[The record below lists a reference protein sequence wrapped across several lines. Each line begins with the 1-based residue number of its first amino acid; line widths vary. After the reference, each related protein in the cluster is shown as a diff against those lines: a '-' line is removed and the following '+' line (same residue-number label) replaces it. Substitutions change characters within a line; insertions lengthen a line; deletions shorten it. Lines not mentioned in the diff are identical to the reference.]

1 MCDLILT
8 LKNSR
13 YDTYSKP
20 SLLSFCFIMI
30 LKCIC
35 NTYRRKKSICMED
48 HLQQKKIK
56 TTGACIQKPIEKLYY
71 SFCQNAK
78 IWPNSSRIWKEKLV
92 WFTRERLCWDNKMLH
107 SETLLF
113 LAVMLKMT
121 NVKQKQQCLWL
132 RWTFHIS
139 TPKGAYALQQQL
151 LSSLF
156 PKRYLQRS

>member
-71 SFCQNAK
+71 SFCQKMQRSGQIQAEY
-78 IWPNSSRIWKEKLV
+78 EKKSLYDLL
-92 WFTRERLCWDNKMLH
+92 ERDFVGIIKCYTLRRLF
-107 SETLLF
+107 LLF

-121 NVKQKQQCLWL
+121 NVKQKQQCL
-132 RWTFHIS
+132 
-139 TPKGAYALQQQL
+139 
-151 LSSLF
+151 
-156 PKRYLQRS
+156 

>member
-1 MCDLILT
+1 MLILT

-107 SETLLF
+107 SE
-113 LAVMLKMT
+113 K
-121 NVKQKQQCLWL
+121 
-132 RWTFHIS
+132 TFHVIS
-139 TPKGAYALQQQL
+139 GGDVENDKCEAKATMPLTEMNFSHIYPQGSICFAAAVAQ
-151 LSSLF
+151 
-156 PKRYLQRS
+156 